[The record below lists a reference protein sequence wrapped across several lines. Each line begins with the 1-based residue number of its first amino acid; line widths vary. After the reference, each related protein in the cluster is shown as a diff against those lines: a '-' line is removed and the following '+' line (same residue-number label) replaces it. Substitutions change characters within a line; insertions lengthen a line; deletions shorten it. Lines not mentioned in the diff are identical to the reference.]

1 MSAYHRRYREFEGRL
16 AVRHDEL
23 RSAAVTV
30 NDRGE
35 VILSAVPYL
44 IFPST
49 DCAEQ
54 FVRRVLLQRERLS
67 VEGKPNRRRSQ

>member
-1 MSAYHRRYREFEGRL
+1 MSAYHRRNRQFEGRRL

-35 VILSAVPYL
+35 VILSALPYL

-54 FVRRVLLQRERLS
+54 FVRRVLLQRE
-67 VEGKPNRRRSQ
+67 KPIRRRSR